1 MKEFGGLYGTL
12 SLLVRNTDFS
22 AFETECKILMDGQ
35 RDGRKDRWI
44 AGQTDGQMDRWMDS
58 WTDEWIDE

>member
-22 AFETECKILMDGQ
+22 AFETECKILFEWMDGR
-35 RDGRKDRWI
+35 RDG
-44 AGQTDGQMDRWMDS
+44 WMDG
-58 WTDEWIDE
+58 WIVGQADG

>member
-44 AGQTDGQMDRWMDS
+44 AGQMDGQMDS
-58 WTDEWIDE
+58 WIAGQTNG